1 MDEIF
6 IDTIIL
12 FIDKHAKKQ
21 ASNNQANIDDNYNI
35 SLFLNEILGLST
47 QFVSNWQYNINGL
60 NVVIG
65 VDLFSIDYLA
75 HGYLHEIVESLQD
88 FRVSYGLDVSNVGG
102 FDELV
107 F

>member
-1 MDEIF
+1 MNKYPVMDEIF

-47 QFVSNWQYNINGL
+47 
-60 NVVIG
+60 
-65 VDLFSIDYLA
+65 
-75 HGYLHEIVESLQD
+75 
-88 FRVSYGLDVSNVGG
+88 
-102 FDELV
+102 
-107 F
+107 